1 MIVNW
6 DAAVPLKPNGH
17 IMITTQALRREFR
30 RSRRADPVVA
40 VDGIDLLVEPGE
52 VFGLLGPNGAGKST
66 TMRMLTTLLPP
77 TSGTALVAGHDVAR
91 DRAAV
96 RRRIGFVAQGGG
108 TDSAETARAELVMQ
122 GRVFGMSRP
131 DALARANDLLARFSL
146 TDAADRRLGTWSG
159 GMRRRL
165 DIAIGLVNSPELLL
179 LDEPTTGLD
188 PASRAEV
195 WAELR
200 AVREAGTTILL
211 TTHYLEEAD
220 ELCDRVAII
229 HQGQIARTG
238 TPDELKSQ
246 VAGDGIVVAL
256 PAGSP
261 DEVAPTVR
269 DQPWCRD
276 VEIVDERTLR
286 VYVEDGSRAVTDL
299 LRLLDALSTPVLTL
313 TLTRPSLDDVFLTA
327 TGHPLAAAV

>member
-1 MIVNW
+1 MIST
-6 DAAVPLKPNGH
+6 H
-17 IMITTQALRREFR
+17 ALRREFR
-30 RSRRADPVVA
+30 RSKRAEPVVA
-40 VDGIDLLVEPGE
+40 VDGIDLSVDPGE

-77 TSGTALVAGHDVAR
+77 TSGTAIVAGHDVAK
-91 DRAAV
+91 DRATV

-122 GRVFGMSRP
+122 GRVFGMSKA
-131 DALARANDLLARFSL
+131 DALTRADELLGRFGL
-146 TDAADRRLGTWSG
+146 TDAAGRRLGTWSG

-195 WAELR
+195 WAEIR
-200 AVREAGTTILL
+200 AVREAGTTILV

-229 HQGQIARTG
+229 HRGKVARTG
-238 TPDELKSQ
+238 TPAGLKSQ
-246 VAGDGIVVAL
+246 VAGDGIVVTL
-256 PAGSP
+256 PDGAPGQ
-261 DEVAPTVR
+261 VAPAVR
-269 DQPWCRD
+269 EQPWCRGAD
-276 VEIVDERTLR
+276 EVDGRTLR

-299 LRLLDALSTPVLTL
+299 LRLLDGLSIPVITL

-327 TGHPLAAAV
+327 TGHPLATAGV

>member
-1 MIVNW
+1 
-6 DAAVPLKPNGH
+6 
-17 IMITTQALRREFR
+17 MITTHALRREFR
-30 RSRRADPVVA
+30 RSRRAEPVVA
-40 VDGIDLLVEPGE
+40 VDGIDLNIARGE

-77 TSGTALVAGHDVAR
+77 TSGTATVAGHDLR
-91 DRAAV
+91 RERAAV

-122 GRVFGMSRP
+122 GRVFGMSKAA
-131 DALARANDLLARFSL
+131 ALAQANELLDRFSL
-146 TDAADRRLGTWSG
+146 TEAAGRRLGTWSG

-165 DIAIGLVNSPELLL
+165 DIAIGLVNRPELVL

-195 WAELR
+195 WAEIR

-220 ELCDRVAII
+220 ELCDRVAIVDK
-229 HQGQIARTG
+229 GRIARTG
-238 TPDELKSQ
+238 TPDELKAQ
-246 VAGDGIVVAL
+246 VAGDGIVVTL
-256 PAGSP
+256 PPGAPGL
-261 DEVAPTVR
+261 VAPAVR
-269 DQPWCRD
+269 EQAWCRGAD
-276 VEIVDERTLR
+276 AVDDRTLR
-286 VYVEDGSRAVTDL
+286 VYVDDGSRAVTDL
-299 LRLLDALSTPVLTL
+299 LRLLDSLSTPVVTL

-327 TGHPLAAAV
+327 TGHPLAAV

>member
-1 MIVNW
+1 
-6 DAAVPLKPNGH
+6 
-17 IMITTQALRREFR
+17 MITTQALRREYR

-40 VDGIDLLVEPGE
+40 VDGIDLVVDRGE

-77 TSGTALVAGHDVAR
+77 TAGTALVAGHDVVKE
-91 DRAAV
+91 RAAV

-122 GRVFGMSRP
+122 GRVFGMSKT
-131 DALARANDLLARFSL
+131 DALTRADDLLARFSL

-165 DIAIGLVNSPELLL
+165 DIAVGLVNSPELLL

-200 AVREAGTTILL
+200 AVRDAGTTILL

-229 HQGQIARTG
+229 HKGKVARTG
-238 TPDELKSQ
+238 PPEDLKSQ
-246 VAGDGIVVAL
+246 VAGDGIVVTL
-256 PAGSP
+256 PTGGPEAVG
-261 DEVAPTVR
+261 PTVR
-269 DQPWCRD
+269 EQPWCRD
-276 VEIVDERTLR
+276 VDVVDDKTMR

-299 LRLLDALSTPVLTL
+299 LRLLDGLSTPVLTL

-327 TGHPLAAAV
+327 TGHPLATAV

>member
-1 MIVNW
+1 
-6 DAAVPLKPNGH
+6 
-17 IMITTQALRREFR
+17 MITTEALRREYR

-40 VDGIDLLVEPGE
+40 VDGIDLRVEAGE

-77 TSGTALVAGHDVAR
+77 TSGTAVVAGHDVVTE
-91 DRAAV
+91 RAAV

-108 TDSAETARAELVMQ
+108 TDPAETARAELVMQ
-122 GRVFGMSRP
+122 GRVFGMSKAA
-131 DALARANDLLARFSL
+131 ALGRANELLDRFSL
-146 TDAADRRLGTWSG
+146 ADAAERRLGTWSG

-200 AVREAGTTILL
+200 AVRDAGTTILL

-229 HQGQIARTG
+229 HKGQVARTG

-246 VAGDGIVVAL
+246 VAGDGIVVTL
-256 PAGSP
+256 PAGSA
-261 DEVAPTVR
+261 EAVAPTVR
-269 DQPWCRD
+269 EQPWSRD
-276 VEIVDERTLR
+276 AEVVDDRTLR
-286 VYVEDGSRAVTDL
+286 VYVEDGARAVTDL
-299 LRLLDALSTPVLTL
+299 LRLLDGLSTPVLGL

-327 TGHPLAAAV
+327 TGHPLAAAGV

>member
-1 MIVNW
+1 
-6 DAAVPLKPNGH
+6 
-17 IMITTQALRREFR
+17 MITTQALRREFR
-30 RSRRADPVVA
+30 RSRRAEPIVA
-40 VDGIDLLVEPGE
+40 VAGVDLVVERGE

-77 TSGTALVAGHDVAR
+77 TSGTAVVAGHDVAR
-91 DRAAV
+91 ERAAV

-108 TDSAETARAELVMQ
+108 TDAAETARAELVLQ
-122 GRVFGMSRP
+122 GRVFGMSKA
-131 DALARANDLLARFSL
+131 DASARADELLARFSL

-165 DIAIGLVNSPELLL
+165 DIAIGLVNRPELVL

-195 WAELR
+195 WAEIR
-200 AVREAGTTILL
+200 AVRDAGTTILL

-229 HQGQIARTG
+229 DKGQVVRTG
-238 TPDELKSQ
+238 TPNELKAQ
-246 VAGDGIVVAL
+246 VAGDGIVVTL
-256 PAGSP
+256 PVGAP
-261 DEVAPTVR
+261 ETVAPTVR
-269 DQPWCRD
+269 EQAWCRGAD
-276 VEIVDERTLR
+276 QVDDRTLR
-286 VYVEDGSRAVTDL
+286 VYVDDGPRAVTDL
-299 LRLLDALSTPVLTL
+299 LRLLDGLSTPVLTL

-327 TGHPLAAAV
+327 TGHPLAAAGV